1 MCVVLRGSL
10 GTVTETTDGPCGTLS
25 LHNKTRPFSKPLA
38 DGANTRCYQ
47 TPDHC
52 PVSTRHMSVYLNLSI
67 QLPFIS
73 KLTVHMLLQDGR
85 LTLSLVKLT
94 SEIAQLSNAR
104 THSLLLKRDLVTSI
118 KVKVCVIKVAR
129 YTELSFFVSRHCHG
143 LKQLSG

>member
-1 MCVVLRGSL
+1 MCVLLRGSL
-10 GTVTETTDGPCGTLS
+10 GTVTETADGPCGTLS

-38 DGANTRCYQ
+38 DGANALCHQ

-52 PVSTRHMSVYLNLSI
+52 PVSSRHMSVYLNLSK

-85 LTLSLVKLT
+85 LSLVKLT
-94 SEIAQLSNAR
+94 SEIAQLSNA
-104 THSLLLKRDLVTSI
+104 LLLKRDLVTSI
-118 KVKVCVIKVAR
+118 KVKVCVIKVAC
-129 YTELSFFVSRHCHG
+129 YIELSFFVSRHCHG